1 MRIEKLLISTV
12 LLAFSGIA
20 NSEVFVYYGP
30 DNAQA
35 QADYLAALDAL
46 AANATITKTI
56 TEGFE
61 DNIVW
66 ADSRTS
72 IPSSGG
78 TPSTTCQGLIWKSNF
93 ANSLTGTGAALDGSY
108 GFYSIPHGNTYD
120 GGRSNCEEFDGEFAD
135 FDDPCW
141 QGDGW
146 VVTSAAGETLY
157 GIGGWIDPLT
167 TAKVTFL
174 LDGVNVNEG
183 RDGEVI
189 SGWTFVGVIDTAGF
203 TSVEIRELGG
213 TDGQPKLIFGDSFT
227 VGVSAVPV
235 PAGDL
240 VRDGQLNAADL
251 LIMYRMVL
259 DQLPPDLAGDLYPPG
274 GGDNVINLS
283 DLLLLQQLVLQG
295 AVP

>member
-1 MRIEKLLISTV
+1 MHIVKASISIG

-20 NSEVFVYYGP
+20 NSAIDVYYDP
-30 DNAQA
+30 LDNAQA
-35 QADYLAALDAL
+35 QADYLAAL

-56 TEGFE
+56 PEGFE
-61 DNIVW
+61 DEAVW
-66 ADSRTS
+66 GPSRTS
-72 IPSSGG
+72 SVA
-78 TPSTTCQGLIWKSNF
+78 STTSQGLDWRSNTF
-93 ANSLTGTGAALDGSY
+93 NSRTGTGAALDGLY
-108 GFYSIPHGNTYD
+108 GFYFVPHGNTTD
-120 GGRSNCEEFDGEFAD
+120 GINCADFDGETAG

-157 GIGGWIDPLT
+157 GIGGWIHDFST
-167 TAKVTFL
+167 VTAKVTFL
-174 LDGVNVNEG
+174 LDGVNVNAD

-189 SGWTFVGVIDTAGF
+189 SGWTFVGVIDTDGF
-203 TSVEIRELGG
+203 TSVEIRELRG
-213 TDGQPKLIFGDSFT
+213 TDRDQKIIFGDSFT

-235 PAGDL
+235 PDGDL

-283 DLLLLQQLVLQG
+283 DLLLLQQFVLQG

>member
-30 DNAQA
+30 DNAKA
-35 QADYLAALDAL
+35 QADYLAALDDL
-46 AANATITKTI
+46 AANATIRKPI

-61 DNIVW
+61 DDVW
-66 ADSRTS
+66 VRFPTLTA
-72 IPSSGG
+72 
-78 TPSTTCQGLIWKSNF
+78 STTSQGLIWKSNF

-157 GIGGWIDPLT
+157 GIGGWIVNAD
-167 TAKVTFL
+167 AKVTFL
-174 LDGVNVNEG
+174 LDGVNVNTG

-189 SGWTFVGVIDTAGF
+189 SGWTFVGVIDTEGF